1 MYRQTTS
8 LSVYAYCRNQVV
20 TWVVQMYVKIGYVS
34 KLLGPSLVALAA
46 AGVALVDQVPSS
58 CTAADKDL
66 TGSQSLG
73 ISIRPSLDQIG

>member
-20 TWVVQMYVKIGYVS
+20 TWVQMYVKIGYVS

-58 CTAADKDL
+58 CAAADKDL

>member
-20 TWVVQMYVKIGYVS
+20 TWVQMYVKIGYVS
-34 KLLGPSLVALAA
+34 KRVGPSLVALAA